1 MIMNKE
7 KGFTVRQDWVCDLVL
22 PFFNSVILGKPGN
35 VGLWFH
41 APRHRLTTI
50 HVVRIKWIQVR
61 KYLAA
66 VQLHIES
73 DLYIFLNG
81 SQSYNVCLD
90 QHFLT

>member
-50 HVVRIKWIQVR
+50 HVVRIK
-61 KYLAA
+61 
-66 VQLHIES
+66 
-73 DLYIFLNG
+73 
-81 SQSYNVCLD
+81 
-90 QHFLT
+90 